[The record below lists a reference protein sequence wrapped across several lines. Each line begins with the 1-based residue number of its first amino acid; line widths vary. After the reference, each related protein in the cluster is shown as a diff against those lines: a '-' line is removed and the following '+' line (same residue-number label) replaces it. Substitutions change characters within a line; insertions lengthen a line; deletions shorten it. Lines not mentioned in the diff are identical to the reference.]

1 MDAVRAKIKADQ
13 EYAANLKAEFVYSED
28 EVMRPSGLFWV
39 RFATMTDV
47 YMMIVITYPPVRSY
61 AGGW

>member
-1 MDAVRAKIKADQ
+1 MEAVRAKIKADQ

-39 RFATMTDV
+39 RFATVM
-47 YMMIVITYPPVRSY
+47 YMLTITKMHSLCHNV
-61 AGGW
+61 G